1 MLYYVIYMANFFSNF
16 IGNILSKQSPSVLG
30 IDIGSSSIKIV
41 QLSRKSGRA
50 ILETYGELSLG
61 PYGGVSVGQA
71 TNLPTEKIVEAMKDL
86 LAEKEVKITTNICGV
101 SIPFSSS
108 LMSVIEV
115 PAMPEK
121 QLAQMIPFEA
131 RKYIPVPITEV
142 TLDWSIIP
150 QDKNSEDPDDR
161 DAKKKDLSKIEVLI
175 VALHNNTIEKYKEI
189 ISKSGLEA
197 SFFEIEIFSTMRA
210 VLEDETT
217 PVMIVDMG
225 ATSTKLYIVE
235 RGILRASHM
244 INRGS
249 YGVTTSI
256 SKSLGITM
264 ADAEVMKR
272 EKGLGGVAN
281 GIGLGG
287 VMTVTLDYIFSEANQ
302 FVLAYQKKYNKNV
315 SRIFLVGGGSSLKGL
330 EDLAKKM
337 FQTDVVSGNPFLK
350 VVAPAFLE
358 EVLKTTGPE
367 FTAAVGVALRR
378 LQEL

>member
-1 MLYYVIYMANFFSNF
+1 MANFFSNI
-16 IGNILSKQSPSVLG
+16 IGNIFSKQSPSVLG
-30 IDIGSSSIKIV
+30 IDIGSSSIKVV

-121 QLAQMIPFEA
+121 QMAQMIPFEA
-131 RKYIPVPITEV
+131 RKYIPVPISEV
-142 TLDWSIIP
+142 TLDWSFIP
-150 QDKNSEDPDDR
+150 QDKSPDSEQDNKDS
-161 DAKKKDLSKIEVLI
+161 KKKDLSKVEVLI

-189 ISKSGLEA
+189 VSKSGLEA

-210 VLEDETT
+210 VLDEETT
-217 PVMIVDMG
+217 PVMIIDMG

-256 SKSLGITM
+256 SKSLGISM

-315 SRIFLVGGGSSLKGL
+315 SKIFLVGGGSSLKGL
-330 EDLAKKM
+330 EEVAKKI
-337 FQTDVVSGNPFLK
+337 FQTEVVSGNPFLK

-358 EVLKTTGPE
+358 DVLKTTGPE
-367 FTAAVGVALRR
+367 FTAAVGVALRK
-378 LQEL
+378 LQESE